1 MCSTSFAGKMYSHWN
16 VFSDSCVYWKLV
28 IVLELIVQ
36 CTSNKH
42 ERQNVEMKIRTGKCD
57 GERSELYNFKQSWCL
72 SPPPHLEDVGT
83 ELSPVDATTL
93 LGKSLAWLQIIGFS
107 SENGYGWRGSTVTRY
122 WKANRCVTSSN
133 IFVIAQNAKVLNF
146 GLLQHLSCWNIWILG
161 YLNIWI
167 SKYWIELVCS
177 TLDIWIF
184 EYLDIWIMNIW
195 ILNIGLGFQHLGE
208 VETASLGARST
219 AGGHAHCE
227 QSFD

>member
-1 MCSTSFAGKMYSHWN
+1 MCIQINILRSVSVSPPSYVSSSWMNSSLVSCFQHFFVDEHLHLVAFGCISLHLHQNLNFTLSCLCTSTKMCSTSFAGKIYSHWN

-107 SENGYGWRGSTVTRY
+107 SENG
-122 WKANRCVTSSN
+122 
-133 IFVIAQNAKVLNF
+133 
-146 GLLQHLSCWNIWILG
+146 IWMERIKSDKILE
-161 YLNIWI
+161 
-167 SKYWIELVCS
+167 SK
-177 TLDIWIF
+177 
-184 EYLDIWIMNIW
+184 
-195 ILNIGLGFQHLGE
+195 
-208 VETASLGARST
+208 
-219 AGGHAHCE
+219 
-227 QSFD
+227 